1 MPKKIL
7 NIPEH
12 KTVASTPS
20 TPDPGYSK
28 LYVKS
33 DGNWYSLDSSG
44 NEILISAGSSSLSFR
59 HDLQDPYSYC
69 GSAPSGTLITSP
81 VWEIVRITL
90 SLDGSTVVET
100 ATGAWFD
107 RYILTYS

>member
-20 TPDPGYSK
+20 TPDVGYSK

-69 GSAPSGTLITSP
+69 GSAFAGKFQLGKQPVIKLPPSIHNIKGQ
-81 VWEIVRITL
+81 VKNNVQYKCM
-90 SLDGSTVVET
+90 
-100 ATGAWFD
+100 D
-107 RYILTYS
+107 RA